1 MTSQP
6 QTTLSSPYGD
16 FELQRFPKPCSHKQ
30 RQEPLRAWDAADE
43 YLLAQVAEQTLPN
56 NAAVALLNDGFGAL
70 GVALHGFKPLSFG
83 DSYIA
88 QQAYLQNMQ
97 DNQLEQESR
106 TPLSSLALSTP
117 NMTEPAAQGDN
128 TLLRFDLVLI
138 KIPKTLALLEDQL
151 YRLRSHIDN
160 DTTVIAAGMTKNI
173 HNSTLALFENILGP
187 TTSSLAKKKARLI
200 FCQPQTASWSS
211 DTPYPS
217 QYRLEDT
224 RFQLT
229 NHANVFSRA
238 SLDIG
243 TRLLLKHIDELP
255 AAETIVDLG
264 CGNGVIGLLAAEH
277 NPSAQLIFTDESFM
291 AVASARA
298 NFEEAFG
305 AERQA
310 QYQVNNCLDDMTAN
324 SVELVLNNPPFH
336 QQGALAE
343 HIARQMFSDSK
354 RVLSTGGSMWVIAN
368 RHLGYHVQL
377 KRIFGNCQTLA
388 SNKKFV
394 LLQANKR

>member
-6 QTTLSSPYGD
+6 QAILSSPYGD
-16 FELQRFPKPCSHKQ
+16 FELQRFPKPSSQKQ

-43 YLLAQVAEQTLPN
+43 YLLNQVAEQSLPEN
-56 NAAVALLNDGFGAL
+56 TSLALLNDGFGAL
-70 GVALHGFKPLSFG
+70 GVSLHALKPLSFG

-88 QQAYLQNMQ
+88 QQAYLQNMR
-97 DNQLEQESR
+97 DNKLEHESI

-117 NMTEPAAQGDN
+117 DMPAQGDD
-128 TLLRFDLVLI
+128 TPARFDLVLI

-151 YRLRSHIDN
+151 YRLRAHIDN
-160 DTTVIAAGMTKNI
+160 DTTLIAAGMTKNI
-173 HNSTLALFENILGP
+173 HNSTLALFEKILGP

-200 FCQPQTASWSS
+200 FCQPQASNWSGAS
-211 DTPYPS
+211 PYPS
-217 QYRLEDT
+217 EYRLEDT
-224 RFQLT
+224 RFELT

-243 TRLLLKHIDELP
+243 TRLLLKHMSELP
-255 AAETIVDLG
+255 CAETIVDLG
-264 CGNGVIGLLAAEH
+264 CGNGVIGLLAAEQIP
-277 NPSAQLIFTDESFM
+277 NAQLIFADESFM
-291 AVASARA
+291 AIASAQA
-298 NFEEAFG
+298 NFEHAFG
-305 AERQA
+305 TERAA
-310 QYQVNNCLDDMTAN
+310 QYRVNNCLDGMPESSAD
-324 SVELVLNNPPFH
+324 LVLNNPPFH

-354 RVLSTGGSMWVIAN
+354 RVLRTGGKIWVIAN

-377 KRIFGNCQTLA
+377 KRIFDNCQTLA